1 MDESERGCDI
11 AVRPRGKLKSGG
23 DSHEQ
28 LTIKVAETFTGV
40 HGCLGLGLGIY
51 RRRQSIYVSIS
62 ATRAGLFLWL
72 LYREGSFQIGFYF
85 DYSGGLFTS
94 HRYVFLLAANRV
106 ELDQVTMG
114 LANDSITSR
123 QTHRRWVAS
132 NMGQNLEATASN

>member
-28 LTIKVAETFTGV
+28 LTIKVAEAFTGA

-51 RRRQSIYVSIS
+51 PRRQSIYVSIG
-62 ATRAGLFLWL
+62 ATRAGLFLWV

-106 ELDQVTMG
+106 ELDQVTMR
-114 LANDSITSR
+114 LPNNSIAS
-123 QTHRRWVAS
+123 HRR
-132 NMGQNLEATASN
+132 